1 MKSDALNALIMILI
15 KGPKCGIAEAL
26 YLIKQASISFE
37 EHKKRYKKAPA
48 VQEKETS
55 TQTWVLG
62 TQTEILHAEPR
73 SEIDTDED
81 ATTTSGK
88 YIVSNLMEMSDISG
102 ADSDDDLI
110 SCMK

>member
-1 MKSDALNALIMILI
+1 M
-15 KGPKCGIAEAL
+15 
-26 YLIKQASISFE
+26 
-37 EHKKRYKKAPA
+37 
-48 VQEKETS
+48 
-55 TQTWVLG
+55 G

-102 ADSDDDLI
+102 ADSDDDFDFLYE
-110 SCMK
+110 MKLLLSRLELL